1 VNDLSQKVFG
11 RITNYKTGPNSQASK
26 VCLIE
31 FKGIDSMAL
40 AGKLVGQKVTWK
52 NQTDSKIG
60 KVTGTHGRNGMV
72 QVRFKHGVPGQ
83 AIGSIV
89 QLTS

>member
-1 VNDLSQKVFG
+1 LSQKVFG
-11 RITNYKTGPNSQASK
+11 RITNYKTGPNTQASK

-31 FKGIDSMAL
+31 FKGIDSAGL

-52 NQTDSKIG
+52 NQTVSMIG
-60 KVTGTHGRNGMV
+60 RVTGAHGRNGMV

-89 QLTS
+89 ELTS